1 MLREGAMIDSLVIGL
16 SPACCD
22 RRRRVDMTHHES
34 KAGPAGRTSLRSP
47 QAQLVQTAVTIRMD
61 PKHPLLLGK
70 FADLQGRP
78 YVMLVNN
85 SQTRSVR
92 VAMTFPGENAGHAS
106 LNREL
111 QRNGVTLRSRI

>member
-1 MLREGAMIDSLVIGL
+1 MIDSLVIGL

-70 FADLQGRP
+70 FADLQGQAICCIALTNSRP
-78 YVMLVNN
+78 DKGVG
-85 SQTRSVR
+85 SG
-92 VAMTFPGENAGHAS
+92 FPS
-106 LNREL
+106 C
-111 QRNGVTLRSRI
+111 S